1 MKAVIEHGEN
11 PLNGPFY
18 LCDGQC
24 ERWSLMEWKSDLLD
38 NPLEHYVGC
47 SGEGLI
53 YMGS

>member
-1 MKAVIEHGEN
+1 MKAVIEYGEN
-11 PLNGPFY
+11 LLNGFFY

-24 ERWSLMEWKSDLLD
+24 ERWFLMEWKLDFLD
-38 NPLEHYVGC
+38 NFFEYYVGC